1 MRPIVSVNGILNINK
16 PARKTSLDIVTLL
29 RRWSRQQH
37 IGHAGTLDPEATGV
51 LPICLGQ
58 AARVSP
64 FIVAA
69 SKTYQAELELGVS
82 TDTYDAEG
90 KVTKRVDHSHITREQ
105 VEGLFPSL
113 SGTIL
118 QKPPM
123 YSALKHQGERL
134 YKLARAG
141 ITVEREER
149 KVEVFRLELLQ
160 WHPPFLTIEVDCGK
174 GTYIRSLAHDLGESL
189 GCGAYITRL
198 VRLRC
203 GPFNITDSLT
213 LPQLEDAFCH
223 NYWQDFL
230 YPMDTVLEHWIAAI
244 VGEEKERAISNGQ
257 PLALNM
263 SDDEGRCRAYSID
276 GRFLAVLRFLPH
288 ERVWQP
294 EKVFPSKR

>member
-1 MRPIVSVNGILNINK
+1 LSVNGILNINK
-16 PARKTSLDIVTLL
+16 PARKTSLDIVTLV

-69 SKTYQAELELGVS
+69 SKTYQAEIELGVA

-90 KVTKRVDHSHITREQ
+90 KVTQRVDPSHITREQ

-123 YSALKHQGERL
+123 YSAIKHQGERL
-134 YKLARAG
+134 YNLARAG

-160 WHPPFLTIEVDCGK
+160 WHPPFFTIEVECGK
-174 GTYIRSLAHDLGESL
+174 GTYIRSLAHDLGQAL

-203 GPFNITDSLT
+203 GPINITDSLT
-213 LPQLEDAFCH
+213 LPQLEDAFRH

-230 YPMDTVLEHWIAAI
+230 YPMDMVLEHWIAAI
-244 VGEEKERAISNGQ
+244 VGEEKERAISNGR
-257 PLALNM
+257 PLALNT
-263 SDDEGRCRAYSID
+263 SDDKGHCRAYSLD
-276 GRFLAVLRFLPH
+276 GRFLAVLRFLPQ

-294 EKVFPSKR
+294 EKVFPSER